1 MLSKY
6 FHPIKVVFFFVFFLS
21 YAVFAQNNSR
31 IIRDLEAL
39 ERYLETIPRREDRDA
54 AFDLIDN
61 IYSLLEKQN
70 NSNRPNRPNRPS
82 GHGGG
87 YMQNVLSESG
97 FNKLLTQLKE
107 ESFDDNKVKIVQA
120 TVNNGKITSQQLKRI
135 VQTFTFDNGKVSVI
149 KWAYSKLS
157 DPININEAI
166 EEIMSGLEKKEV
178 NRFIREQQNN

>member
-1 MLSKY
+1 
-6 FHPIKVVFFFVFFLS
+6 
-21 YAVFAQNNSR
+21 
-31 IIRDLEAL
+31 
-39 ERYLETIPRREDRDA
+39 
-54 AFDLIDN
+54 
-61 IYSLLEKQN
+61 
-70 NSNRPNRPNRPS
+70 
-82 GHGGG
+82 
-87 YMQNVLSESG
+87 MQNVLSESG